1 MKKYKVRLV
10 GMGIEAVGIIPFE
23 NEPTIEEVENSTALY
38 LNEKLMKVEQDGN
51 FYASNSY
58 MLTYEELQKEKNEL
72 EDSYKESVR
81 QTKERKHLPQQR
93 KYDIVNNNEK
103 I

>member
-38 LNEKLMKVEQDGN
+38 LNENLMKVESDEK
-51 FYASNSY
+51 FYADNRY
-58 MLTYEELQKEKNEL
+58 MLTYEELQEEKEKQLILGEW
-72 EDSYKESVR
+72 V
-81 QTKERKHLPQQR
+81 
-93 KYDIVNNNEK
+93 
-103 I
+103 

>member
-10 GMGIEAVGIIPFE
+10 GMGIEAVGIIPFK

-51 FYASNSY
+51 FYAKGRY
-58 MLTYEELQKEKNEL
+58 MLTYEELETEKEKKLILGEW
-72 EDSYKESVR
+72 V
-81 QTKERKHLPQQR
+81 
-93 KYDIVNNNEK
+93 
-103 I
+103 

>member
-10 GMGIEAVGIIPFE
+10 GMGIEAVAIIPFE

-38 LNEKLMKVEQDGN
+38 LNENLMKVEQDGN

-58 MLTYEELQKEKNEL
+58 MLTYEELQEEKEKQLILGEW
-72 EDSYKESVR
+72 V
-81 QTKERKHLPQQR
+81 
-93 KYDIVNNNEK
+93 
-103 I
+103 

>member
-51 FYASNSY
+51 FYASDRY
-58 MLTYEELQKEKNEL
+58 MLTYE
-72 EDSYKESVR
+72 
-81 QTKERKHLPQQR
+81 
-93 KYDIVNNNEK
+93 DIN
-103 I
+103 

>member
-38 LNEKLMKVEQDGN
+38 LNENLMKVESDEK
-51 FYASNSY
+51 FYADNRY
-58 MLTYEELQKEKNEL
+58 MLTYEELQEEKEKKLILGEW
-72 EDSYKESVR
+72 V
-81 QTKERKHLPQQR
+81 
-93 KYDIVNNNEK
+93 
-103 I
+103 

>member
-51 FYASNSY
+51 FYAKDRY
-58 MLTYEELQKEKNEL
+58 MLTYEEING
-72 EDSYKESVR
+72 
-81 QTKERKHLPQQR
+81 
-93 KYDIVNNNEK
+93 
-103 I
+103 

>member
-58 MLTYEELQKEKNEL
+58 MLTYEELQEEKEKQLILGEW
-72 EDSYKESVR
+72 V
-81 QTKERKHLPQQR
+81 
-93 KYDIVNNNEK
+93 
-103 I
+103 